1 MAKNE
6 VAAKPASKAKKDKK
20 GPGLKERISKF
31 FRTYISE
38 LKKITWPTGK
48 QVLNNTIITIVAVLI
63 VGLFIWLFDF
73 GLQYLREWIFNQF

>member
-6 VAAKPASKAKKDKK
+6 VAAKSGSNVKKDKK

-48 QVLNNTIITIVAVLI
+48 QVFNNTIITIVTVLI
-63 VGLFIWLFDF
+63 VGIFIWLFDL
-73 GLQYLREWIFNQF
+73 GLQYLREWIFSLI